1 VREIPAGGTP
11 EEIAARIR
19 LEIDPFAVRCDNPE
33 DVRVSSELEEEAKRL
48 PKGNFGDFCP
58 VTFVKDG
65 WLVKGSPEHEVTIY
79 GKTHL
84 LAGDAELALFKA
96 DPAKYLAGDAS
107 LPLAPPPPKIMI
119 IGVKGSGVTTQVRL
133 LCEKFKLQDLKLKEA
148 FLAMMRAEKEKRKRR
163 RLFDRGFR
171 PPLPAEEDAEGPPP
185 DPEIEDDPEDFDKEA
200 HERTLMKLITDASKG
215 LVIDGSWTA
224 FGEDSGVTAVDAA
237 GFAGLLI
244 ESRRAPELVIMLKC
258 EEASAFERMIDA
270 AATKAEYERLM
281 TARTDARTRQ
291 RALDRATK
299 ATELEEALA
308 ADEEKSPDDKAAEVT
323 EAMAKWEEDRDAEED
338 A

>member
-1 VREIPAGGTP
+1 
-11 EEIAARIR
+11 
-19 LEIDPFAVRCDNPE
+19 
-33 DVRVSSELEEEAKRL
+33 
-48 PKGNFGDFCP
+48 
-58 VTFVKDG
+58 
-65 WLVKGSPEHEVTIY
+65 
-79 GKTHL
+79 
-84 LAGDAELALFKA
+84 
-96 DPAKYLAGDAS
+96 
-107 LPLAPPPPKIMI
+107 
-119 IGVKGSGVTTQVRL
+119 
-133 LCEKFKLQDLKLKEA
+133 
-148 FLAMMRAEKEKRKRR
+148 MMRTEKEKRKRR
-163 RLFDRGFR
+163 RLLDRGFR

-200 HERTLMKLITDASKG
+200 NERTLMKLITDASKS

-270 AATKAEYERLM
+270 AATKSEYERLM
-281 TARTDARTRQ
+281 TARNDARKKQ

-308 ADEEKSPDDKAAEVT
+308 ADEEKSPDDKAAEVA